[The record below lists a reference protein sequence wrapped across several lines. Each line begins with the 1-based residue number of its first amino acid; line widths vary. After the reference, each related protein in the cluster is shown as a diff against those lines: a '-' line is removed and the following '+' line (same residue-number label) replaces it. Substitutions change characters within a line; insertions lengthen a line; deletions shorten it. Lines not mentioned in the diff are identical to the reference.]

1 MLGGG
6 GGGGEHGGGD
16 QHDFNTNL
24 PDKDERKAVRR
35 ARMEARTADADP
47 EARGWKDKESEDEMM
62 RFKGQ
67 QQIAN
72 SLKHLDGKKAN
83 GIDVI
88 TGIRVKADWAESQRR
103 IAEETQRQQR
113 LKALQEEAVRSGKQ
127 NASVE
132 MRWAELLDKN
142 IPQELFAAIEE
153 QRQNCAAIISSK
165 DALIAEFHLQLKMK
179 DEEYVK
185 ALKAES
191 EDIEVLL
198 SKMRSEFKEL
208 QTEYEVELLAIEDA
222 FLTERRELLQANK
235 REIDG
240 LFDRRKQAELNFM
253 AMKQK
258 REEQHQ
264 QEIEDVIVHDSE
276 EYNKLKIKL
285 ETDIQTLEQQ
295 LEEMQA
301 TYQLNTEKLEYN
313 YRVLT
318 ERDNENSNTLQ
329 QLKRKQTKLKDT
341 LSALMTRYH
350 EMDARDRKKND
361 ELTDQYRSITKQ
373 YKDLQSK
380 FRHFELADNKRFDQ
394 LWAMHEEEVAQCIS
408 KVLQADELIQTQQ
421 LGWKWQPPDL
431 SALRFG
437 GEGAPAAGDDLQVL
451 AADGGGTAGFEGRA
465 AANVGADALAPGG
478 GEEGVGEGDPLDD
491 PAARMVSGAKMQ
503 AMMQLLVS
511 EAGFLVDSKVKE
523 AIALLPPEESEL
535 AQAESMLRALGVESE
550 SDVQVLMAYFFPA
563 RDPEEEDAFG
573 ALGAQPSLASAT
585 TGGQLVSLDG
595 GGAQVTQH
603 AEGCDEGPEALKEL
617 KRMIGPDDVI
627 RAVGMFVEERKA
639 YGEMDPLAISGAV
652 AGAASPGPEAKA
664 VGTAAGRSGL
674 AGAGGSGGDGGLP
687 GGDTRTEERA
697 YWDRASSVISD
708 ETVSVWSQLEK
719 AMQQYNSILSDRA
732 AAIDEVSSLQQQNA
746 SLKELLHTYLG
757 ARVNDELIV
766 PPNQTI
772 KIGD

>member
-1 MLGGG
+1 MPSGVGGG
-6 GGGGEHGGGD
+6 GAGGEKE
-16 QHDFNTNL
+16 QFNTNV
-24 PDKDERKAVRR
+24 PDKEERKAVRR
-35 ARMEARTADADP
+35 ARIEARDAAADP
-47 EARGWKDKESEDEMM
+47 KARERKDKEAEEEMM

-72 SLKHLDGKKAN
+72 SLKHLDGTKSK
-83 GIDVI
+83 GIDSI
-88 TGIRVKADWAESQRR
+88 TSIRVKADWEESQRR
-103 IAEETQRQQR
+103 IVEETKRQER
-113 LKALQEEAVRSGKQ
+113 LRDLQEEAVRSGKQ
-127 NASVE
+127 NAAVE
-132 MRWAELLDKN
+132 MRWADLLDKQ
-142 IPQELFAAIEE
+142 IPQELFTAIEE
-153 QRQNCAAIISSK
+153 QKKNCAAIIASK
-165 DALIAEFHLQLKMK
+165 DKLISEFHLQLKMK

-185 ALKAES
+185 SLKSQSDDVEN
-191 EDIEVLL
+191 LL

-208 QTEYEVELLAIEDA
+208 QGEYEVELMAIEDA
-222 FLTERRELLQANK
+222 FMTERSELLQANK
-235 REIDG
+235 NDIDA
-240 LFDRRKQAELNFM
+240 LFDSRKQAELDYM
-253 AMKQK
+253 AAKQK
-258 REEQHQ
+258 REEEDQ
-264 QEIEDVIVHDSE
+264 QEIEDLIVHDSE

-318 ERDNENSNTLQ
+318 ERDNENSTTLQ
-329 QLKRKQTKLKDT
+329 QLKRKQTKLKDA
-341 LSALMTRYH
+341 LSALMARYH
-350 EMDARDRKKND
+350 ETDARDRKKND

-421 LGWKWQPPDL
+421 LGWKWKAPDL

-437 GEGAPAAGDDLQVL
+437 GGGLARDD
-451 AADGGGTAGFEGRA
+451 A
-465 AANVGADALAPGG
+465 AAAATAAESGATNAGGAPGG
-478 GEEGVGEGDPLDD
+478 MLENGGEGEEDEAEEDPIDD

-511 EAGFLVDSKVKE
+511 EASFLVDSKVKE

-550 SDVQVLMAYFFPA
+550 ADVQALMTYFFPEN
-563 RDPEEEDAFG
+563 DEDTDAFG
-573 ALGAQPSLASAT
+573 GLGAQPSLTSAT
-585 TGGQLVSLDG
+585 TGGQLVSMEGSAVVQDG
-595 GGAQVTQH
+595 ENEA
-603 AEGCDEGPEALKEL
+603 PEAFKEL
-617 KRMIGPDDVI
+617 QRLIQPDDVI
-627 RAVGMFVEERKA
+627 RAIGQFVEERKA
-639 YGEMDPLAISGAV
+639 ATGEGV
-652 AGAASPGPEAKA
+652 A
-664 VGTAAGRSGL
+664 
-674 AGAGGSGGDGGLP
+674 AGAGSGAGSSPGKPTAANTAAFTATGGPGETAAAGGAAL
-687 GGDTRTEERA
+687 DARKEEKLYWERA
-697 YWDRASSVISD
+697 ASVISD
-708 ETVSVWSQLEK
+708 ETVSVWVQLEK
-719 AMQQYNSILSDRA
+719 ALQQYNQILSDRS
-732 AAIDEVSSLQQQNA
+732 AAIEEVSSLQQRNA